1 LVISRYAIF
10 VDAGYVFGQGA
21 LSFSSGKL
29 TRAQLRLDEAGFINQ
44 LKSITTRPAVELL
57 RFYWYDGTRGNMTM
71 EQTTLAEMPDVKMR
85 LGYINGVGQQK
96 GVDSL
101 IVTDL
106 IELARNQAIGDAYLV
121 SGDGDLRVA
130 VQIAQSFGVRVHLI
144 TLEPSNSSLNPQ
156 LRQEA
161 DTRQEI
167 PRTEVLKFLH
177 MAQPQSPVLSTTIPA
192 GKPLVQSVSTVGVG
206 PQTAMPTSAT
216 VSQSGLTVESVTK
229 QAIKSVFATVQPD
242 DIARLKTLQTGSAIP
257 AEYDRKILGTSRAL
271 LGRDLTA
278 SERALMRKLV
288 SDWLSQL

>member
-1 LVISRYAIF
+1 MFSSRYAVF

-21 LSFSSGKL
+21 LSFSAGKL
-29 TRAQLRLDEAGFINQ
+29 SRSQLRLNEAEIINQ
-44 LKSITTRPAVELL
+44 LKTITAKPAAELL
-57 RFYWYDGTRGNMTM
+57 RVYWYDGTRGNMTL
-71 EQTTLAEMPDVKMR
+71 EQTTLSEMPDVKMR
-85 LGYINGVGQQK
+85 LGYINGAGQQK

-167 PRTEVLKFLH
+167 PKNEVLKFLRLE
-177 MAQPQSPVLSTTIPA
+177 QSQATVLSIAASA
-192 GKPLVQSVSTVGVG
+192 GEL
-206 PQTAMPTSAT
+206 AN
-216 VSQSGLTVESVTK
+216 QSGSTSSLQAISSGTATASAQTCVTVEDAAK
-229 QAIKSVFATVQPD
+229 QAIKTVFSVVPPD
-242 DIARLKTLQTGSAIP
+242 EIAKLKALQTGKVIP
-257 AEYDRKILGTSRAL
+257 AEYDRKVLGTSRAL
-271 LGRDLTA
+271 LGRDLTN
-278 SERALMRKLV
+278 SERAAMRKLV
-288 SDWLSQL
+288 LEWLRQP

>member
-1 LVISRYAIF
+1 MFTSRYAVF

-21 LSFSSGKL
+21 LSVSATKL
-29 TRAQLRLDEAGFINQ
+29 TRSQLRLNEAEIMNQ
-44 LKSITTRPAVELL
+44 LRSITARPGAELL
-57 RFYWYDGTRGNMTM
+57 RVYWYDGTRGSMTV
-71 EQTTLAEMPDVKMR
+71 EQTTLAEMPDVKVR

-130 VQIAQSFGVRVHLI
+130 VQIAQSFGVRVHLV

-167 PRTEVLKFLH
+167 PKTEVIKFLRLES
-177 MAQPQSPVLSTTIPA
+177 PQKPVLSIAASGAELSFRSATTLGSEVTPSARDTVPA
-192 GKPLVQSVSTVGVG
+192 G
-206 PQTAMPTSAT
+206 
-216 VSQSGLTVESVTK
+216 SGLTIEDAMR
-229 QAIKSVFATVQPD
+229 QAIKAVFSTVSLEE
-242 DIARLKTLQTGSAIP
+242 IAKLKALQTGKAIP
-257 AEYDRKILGTSRAL
+257 PEYDRKVLGTSRAL
-271 LGRDLTA
+271 LNRDLTN
-278 SERALMRKLV
+278 SERAVMRKLV
-288 SDWLSQL
+288 LEWLHQS